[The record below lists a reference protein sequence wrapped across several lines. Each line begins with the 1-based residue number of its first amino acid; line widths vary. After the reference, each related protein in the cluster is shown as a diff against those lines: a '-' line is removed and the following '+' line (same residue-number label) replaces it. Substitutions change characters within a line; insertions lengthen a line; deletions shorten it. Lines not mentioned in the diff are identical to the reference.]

1 MSINK
6 RTRNMKNDIK
16 SRLEHFET
24 NISILSQQLL
34 ILNDALTDLETKF
47 EIQSIQKVDHEHII

>member
-6 RTRNMKNDIK
+6 RTRNMKNDIT
-16 SRLEHFET
+16 SRLEHIEI
-24 NISILSQQLL
+24 NISIISQQLL

-47 EIQSIQKVDHEHII
+47 EIQSIQKVDHEKNT

>member
-1 MSINK
+1 
-6 RTRNMKNDIK
+6 MKNDIN
-16 SRLEHFET
+16 SRLEHIKT

-47 EIQSIQKVDHEHII
+47 EIQSIQKVDHENII

>member
-6 RTRNMKNDIK
+6 RTRNMKNDIT
-16 SRLEHFET
+16 SRLEHIET

-34 ILNDALTDLETKF
+34 ILNDTLTDLETKF
-47 EIQSIQKVDHEHII
+47 EIQSMQKVNHEKTI

>member
-16 SRLEHFET
+16 SRLEHIET

>member
-6 RTRNMKNDIK
+6 RTRNMKNDIN
-16 SRLEHFET
+16 SRLEHIET

-47 EIQSIQKVDHEHII
+47 EIQSVQKVDHENIV

>member
-1 MSINK
+1 MSISK

-16 SRLEHFET
+16 SRLEHIET

-47 EIQSIQKVDHEHII
+47 EIQSIQKVNHEKTI

>member
-1 MSINK
+1 
-6 RTRNMKNDIK
+6 MKNDIN
-16 SRLEHFET
+16 SRLEHIET

-47 EIQSIQKVDHEHII
+47 EIQSIQKVDHENII

>member
-16 SRLEHFET
+16 SRLEHIET

-47 EIQSIQKVDHEHII
+47 EIQSIQKVDHENIV

>member
-6 RTRNMKNDIK
+6 RTRNMKNDIT
-16 SRLEHFET
+16 SRLEHIEI
-24 NISILSQQLL
+24 NISILSEQLL

-47 EIQSIQKVDHEHII
+47 EIQSIQKVNHEKTI

>member
-1 MSINK
+1 MSISK
-6 RTRNMKNDIK
+6 RTRNMKNDIN
-16 SRLEHFET
+16 SRLEHIET

-47 EIQSIQKVDHEHII
+47 EIQSVQKVDHENIV

>member
-1 MSINK
+1 MSISK
-6 RTRNMKNDIK
+6 RTRNMKNDIN
-16 SRLEHFET
+16 SRLEHIET

-47 EIQSIQKVDHEHII
+47 EIQSIQKVDHEHTI